1 MKSFALMLV
10 LAVSA
15 IQLRADE
22 LYIVPIYGQ
31 NLRGSTAV
39 WTSGVLLN
47 NPHPEAVEVEVA
59 GAYPAMEKG
68 CRPCPSSQRWTL
80 APYESLLLPPIAGPT
95 GLLQLGAFS
104 LRAKRPIDVD
114 SVVQGLSVI
123 EHDATPFVIQP
134 IEAGRRWI
142 PPNVPAYLPRV
153 STGASGT
160 PINVFLVN
168 PNDTE
173 IRVDYSVDPTPTLRL
188 DQSVKVPP
196 KSTLLL
202 PVLPGCTHD
211 GHGCFGAHPVASS
224 GFRIG
229 VRGSGEFYASASVP
243 ALIPHKAGISTPLFI
258 GPVF

>member
-15 IQLRADE
+15 VQVRADE
-22 LYIVPIYGQ
+22 LYIVPTYGQ
-31 NLRGSTAV
+31 NLRGSTAI

-47 NPHPEAVEVEVA
+47 NPHGEAVEVEVA
-59 GAYPAMEKG
+59 GTYPAMEKG

-104 LRAKRPIDVD
+104 LRASRPIDVD
-114 SVVQGLSVI
+114 SVVQGMSVI

-134 IEAGRRWI
+134 IETGRRWI
-142 PPNVPAYLPRV
+142 PANVPAYLPRV
-153 STGASGT
+153 STGASGNQ
-160 PINVFLVN
+160 INLFLVN
-168 PNDTE
+168 PSETA
-173 IRVDYSVDPTPTLRL
+173 ITVDYSIDSTPVLRL

-196 KSTLLL
+196 NSTLLH
-202 PVLPGCTHD
+202 PVFHSCTHD
-211 GHGCFGAHPVASS
+211 GHGCAGAHPVSSS
-224 GFRIG
+224 GFRLG
-229 VRGSGEFYASASVP
+229 VRGSGEFYASASV
-243 ALIPHKAGISTPLFI
+243 ATLVPHKPGISTPLFI